1 MNRSYSKIRHI
12 QESNMILEGRRKS
25 LLNENVSAAAAQL
38 MAKVKNKCPKSDAVV
53 KGCIETL
60 TNGEVKE
67 LFKALLSAGIGIW
80 NFVSGL
86 AGSPFTFGVS
96 LLQTVLGAGLITTSA
111 VRFSKID
118 YSALYNDI
126 VKIYNC
132 AKRKINELIKTNPS
146 YDESQNRHDGGHY
159 DDDYDIDFC
168 LH

>member
-12 QESNMILEGRRKS
+12 QESNMILESRRKS
-25 LLNENVSAAAAQL
+25 LLNEDVKAAASQL
-38 MAKVKNKCPKSDAVV
+38 MAKVKNKCPKADAVV
-53 KGCIETL
+53 KGCVETL

-67 LFKALLSAGIGIW
+67 LFKALLSAGLGIW

-111 VRFSKID
+111 IRFSKID
-118 YSALYNDI
+118 YSTLYNDI

-132 AKRKINELIKTNPS
+132 AKRKIDELIKTDPS
-146 YDESQNRHDGGHY
+146 EDEI
-159 DDDYDIDFC
+159 DYC